1 MTKRIFIAFAIAA
14 ALVSCTKEPTNN
26 ESVSPEGGK
35 LIVKASAPT
44 TKLTFTDNGAGGYSL
59 TFQDETDHL
68 WGYFKNGA
76 TQLKYI
82 NTSDE
87 EKDRM
92 FMSLDESTLSL
103 DHKSASFKSDC
114 KTIPADATDIFFYL
128 DNNVTPISYNS
139 TPTFCDL
146 RNQSGQLADANLLH
160 VIVGGTEVSSMTT
173 DPGTGDKIAHISF
186 AYKTSVLKVELTFPD
201 GVTPTADEH
210 TTITLYD
217 EDVYNKVHISW
228 GNPGGSSTKGA
239 ITFHPASVSGQV
251 ATAYITVWEN
261 SVFDGATI
269 TGDVDG
275 VKCSVVFNA
284 ASSISAGKVYRVAR
298 TLAFD
303 SIDKWTTDA
312 AGSVTFNSGESYSSI
327 PSWLSYNSTTG
338 VISWTANDTN
348 LPRIE
353 TLTFDSGKTVKITQ
367 ISAADFKGTW
377 TINSKKF
384 GPSVANDNTDV
395 TFTNPYNV
403 SAPDGLTNN
412 IGISGLYDNYILDAI
427 VDIDYTAKMCKF
439 GIMFD
444 GTSAQE
450 LTAPVSGKS
459 HMTALPGLGGGFV
472 SKGIG
477 WDFAPNPV
485 CDANNYFR
493 LWISCSADFNK
504 LTYNSS
510 NAKTL
515 KKSSKTYYVVAI
527 SLVTASDASATGLN
541 STYTR
546 VYQANPG
553 DSAATGMTFTRK

>member
-68 WGYFKNGA
+68 WGYFKNGS
-76 TQLKYI
+76 TQLNYI
-82 NTSDE
+82 NTSDQ

-92 FMSLDESTLSL
+92 FMTLDETTLSL

-173 DPGTGDKIAHISF
+173 DPGTGDKIAHITF

-217 EDVYNKVHISW
+217 EDVYNKVHVSW
-228 GNPGGSSTKGA
+228 GNPGASSTKGA

-275 VKCSVVFNA
+275 VKCSVGFNA

-303 SIDKWTTDA
+303 SIDKWTTDEV
-312 AGSVTFNSGESYSSI
+312 GSVTFNSGRHILLFPPGYLIIVLLALSAGRLMIQICLESQLLLLI
-327 PSWLSYNSTTG
+327 PEKLLKSLRFLRPISRELGPLTVRNS
-338 VISWTANDTN
+338 V
-348 LPRIE
+348 L
-353 TLTFDSGKTVKITQ
+353 
-367 ISAADFKGTW
+367 
-377 TINSKKF
+377 
-384 GPSVANDNTDV
+384 
-395 TFTNPYNV
+395 
-403 SAPDGLTNN
+403 
-412 IGISGLYDNYILDAI
+412 
-427 VDIDYTAKMCKF
+427 
-439 GIMFD
+439 
-444 GTSAQE
+444 
-450 LTAPVSGKS
+450 
-459 HMTALPGLGGGFV
+459 ALPTIIPMLH
-472 SKGIG
+472 
-477 WDFAPNPV
+477 
-485 CDANNYFR
+485 
-493 LWISCSADFNK
+493 LQ
-504 LTYNSS
+504 
-510 NAKTL
+510 TL
-515 KKSSKTYYVVAI
+515 IMHLHPMV
-527 SLVTASDASATGLN
+527 
-541 STYTR
+541 
-546 VYQANPG
+546 
-553 DSAATGMTFTRK
+553 